1 MKKII
6 ALLAC
11 TLFVLTACSAPG
23 SPQAQETQSGAAGAA
38 STSSSETAEAAQP
51 GQGGKPDLVI
61 MGEENQDYS
70 RAAEAKRNVQVDAT
84 TSALYSGPGFTK
96 LADKDYTVMVYIVGS
111 NLESHYGAATND
123 MNEMIS
129 ADLDYNKSNLVVY
142 AGGAKRWNSDIS
154 NTYNSVLD
162 LSKDK
167 NQLVTAQTAET
178 ADMGA
183 PQTLAEFINYCT
195 ANYPARHYGLIL
207 WDHGAGPLWGYGSDE
222 LFNNDSLL
230 LEELRTAM
238 DETMFAGE
246 KKLDWVGFDAC
257 LMGSVESAKLWQNYA
272 HYLIGSEEL
281 ESGRGWDYSFLSV
294 LNETDDARTI
304 AESIVDAYG
313 NYYETNTSEFFNP
326 AATLAAM
333 DLSHTDELITSMN
346 TLFSAMENGIEEGN
360 YADLN
365 RARSRTRAFGLAAA
379 SGKADA
385 FDLLDLRDFTE
396 NLTDLYPEETEKVR
410 NALDRMVVRYTSNV
424 SGANG
429 VSFYLPGD
437 NLELYGVSEELS
449 SEETVLSSEYSDYVQ
464 SYMDTRIEGTNADW
478 TLGEIE
484 RNGDELT
491 LQLTEEQVKN
501 ISKASYTVLQ
511 RNGMGSYAIATAY
524 ISIEPDEDG
533 VLHMP
538 SDPLLINASTDLE
551 EAPAPLTCLQ
561 EQKNGDECIYKTVR
575 CFLVPGHEFMD
586 PDSATDEE
594 VVITVKNIEGEKEAT
609 ILDIS
614 SSNGSA
620 WAGGKGSVDVSNY
633 NSLVNAGSIAFT
645 PQRDEEGN
653 MKPFLDWKYMG
664 YERYSICLEK
674 GFRVEMKAAS
684 EYDYDFICQVTV
696 TDINGEEHGSEYIN
710 LQFDKEGETASV
722 ETPKGVLYA
731 DVSGENAVIIGYKGE
746 DEILTVPSQISGKTV
761 TSLGRYSLAGSKTIT
776 ELNLPD
782 TVTEIRDKSLIGL
795 GSCSTI
801 HLPQGL
807 KTIGI
812 EAFQGTAITEID
824 IPDGVESIGR
834 NAFSHTMLTTVKL
847 PDGLEYIGAIPFRDC
862 KYLKEITISDNNESY
877 KTVDGVL
884 YSKDGKTLIQY
895 PAARSG
901 EYTVEKG
908 TERIEYGAFADSL
921 IEGVVFPDTIKEVA
935 NMAFFDSQRLASFN
949 LPDSLE
955 YIGNSAFGDYGMF
968 SYEDEKKTV
977 IEQVHIGPNV
987 KYIGTSA
994 FNMIEIKAFDVDE
1007 KNPYYASSGG
1017 FITSK
1022 AKDIILE
1029 VPDAIE
1035 SPVVIPDGITT
1046 LQDDQ
1051 FTMLDENYDF
1061 LIPDSTYRFGKD
1073 VFPYK
1078 LGDRDENGK
1087 YVYIYRCT
1095 LHCSEGSAAEKY
1107 AMQKEISFDNITEPD
1122 RLVYETVTE
1131 DMTVGP
1137 KFEPATL
1144 TWRVY
1149 KDRAELYDILSDSE
1163 GTFIVPSSY
1172 RDRPVTAIKKDPD
1185 TFFSS
1190 STHFEKIVIPDTIQY
1205 IDTEI
1210 FTTFYGLKEFEIDE
1224 NNPVF
1229 KSVDG
1234 VLFDKEGKTLLS
1246 YPRDYERAAYDVPN
1260 KTETIA
1266 DKAFYMNS
1274 KLCKVTFPKTLR
1286 VIGYR
1291 AFTGCSQLT
1300 DAEFNKGLKEI
1311 GGWAFSDCMLTDVK
1325 LSSTI
1330 TFIGDSAFTLNEGFG
1345 RIELPK
1351 KLEKLGYHVFR
1362 GPKDNPLKQDV
1373 ITIPEELLVTE
1384 AFLDGILFEKYE
1396 VDEKNENHT
1405 AVDGLLM
1412 SKDGQ
1417 TLVSVPTLKEGDL
1430 VIPDGTLYIS
1440 YTALEGC
1447 DKITDIYLPDS
1458 ILNIGNA
1465 GAKNYDTGEY
1475 YYVIHCS
1482 EGTEAQ
1488 KLLDAKGIPWVAK

>member
-6 ALLAC
+6 ALLTC
-11 TLFVLTACSAPG
+11 VLCVLTACSAPDA
-23 SPQAQETQSGAAGAA
+23 PQETQSGAAGTA
-38 STSSSETAEAAQP
+38 SASSGETAEAAQP
-51 GQGGKPDLVI
+51 GRKEKPDLVI

-70 RAAEAKRNVQVDAT
+70 RAAEAKRNVQVDAK
-84 TSALYSGPGFTK
+84 TSALYADPGFTK
-96 LADKDYTVMVYIVGS
+96 LADKDYTVMVYVVGS

-123 MNEMIS
+123 MNEMIG
-129 ADLDYNKSNLVVY
+129 AGLDYNKNNLIVY
-142 AGGAKRWNSDIS
+142 TGGAKRWTSDIS

-162 LSKDK
+162 MSKDK
-167 NQLVTAQTAET
+167 NAAVTAQTTET

-195 ANYPARHYGLIL
+195 ANYPARHYGLVL

-222 LFNNDSLL
+222 LFSNDSLL
-230 LEELRTAM
+230 LEELRAAM

-257 LMGSVESAKLWQNYA
+257 LMGSVESAKLWQDYA
-272 HYLIGSEEL
+272 QYLIGSEEL

-313 NYYETNTSEFFNP
+313 NYYEANTSEFFNP

-333 DLSHTDELITSMN
+333 DLSRTDELITSMN
-346 TLFSAMENGIEEGN
+346 ALFDAMGKGIEEGN

-365 RARSRTRAFGLAAA
+365 RARSRTKAFGLAAA
-379 SGKADA
+379 SGKEDA

-396 NLTDLYPEETEKVR
+396 NLTELYPEETESVQ
-410 NALDRMVVRYTSNV
+410 NALDGMVVRYTSNV

-449 SEETVLSSEYSDYVQ
+449 SEETVLSAEYSDYVR
-464 SYMDTRIEGTNADW
+464 SYMETWIEGTNADW

-501 ISKASYTVLQ
+501 ISQAYYTVMQ
-511 RNGMGSYAIATAY
+511 RNGMGSYAIATAN
-524 ISIEPDEDG
+524 ITIEPDEDG

-538 SDPLLINASTDLE
+538 SDPLLINVATDLE
-551 EAPAPLTCLQ
+551 EAPAPLTCVQ
-561 EQKNGDECIYKTVR
+561 SQKNGDESVYRTVN
-575 CFLVPGHEFMD
+575 CLLIPGHDFMD
-586 PDSATDEE
+586 PDPTKDEE
-594 VVITVKNIEGEKEAT
+594 VVITIKNIEGEKEAA

-633 NSLVNAGSIAFT
+633 NSLVNAGSVAYT
-645 PQRDEEGN
+645 PQRDEEGR
-653 MKPFLDWKYMG
+653 MKPFSNWKYMG
-664 YERYSICLEK
+664 YEMYPLCIEK

-696 TDINGEEHGSEYIN
+696 KDINGEMHGSEYID
-710 LQFDKEGETASV
+710 LQFERDGKTASV

-731 DVSGENAVIIGYKGE
+731 DVSGEEAVITGYEGE

-761 TSLGRYSLAGSKTIT
+761 TALGSESLAEQKTIT
-776 ELNLPD
+776 EIFLPD
-782 TVTEIRDKSLIGL
+782 TVTEIRGEAMRGL
-795 GSCSTI
+795 SSCSAI

-812 EAFQGTAITEID
+812 GAFRGAAITEID
-824 IPDGVESIGR
+824 IPDSVESIGR
-834 NAFSHTMLTTVKL
+834 TAFKHTKLTSVKL
-847 PDGLEYIGAIPFRDC
+847 PGGLEYIGAIPFC
-862 KYLKEITISDNNESY
+862 GCENLTEITIPDSNEYY

-895 PAARSG
+895 PTARSG

-908 TERIEYGAFADSL
+908 TERIEYGAFAESQ

-935 NMAFFDSQRLASFN
+935 NMAFFESQGLASFN

-955 YIGNSAFGDYGMF
+955 YIGNTAFGDYAMF
-968 SYEDEKKTV
+968 SFDDGEKPV
-977 IEQVHIGPNV
+977 FEQVRIGPNV
-987 KYIGTSA
+987 KYIGMNA
-994 FNMIEIKAFDVDE
+994 FNMMEIKAFDVDE
-1007 KNPYYASSGG
+1007 NNPYFASSGG

-1022 AKDIILE
+1022 AKDMILE

-1046 LQDDQ
+1046 LQDKL

-1061 LIPDSTYRFGKD
+1061 VIPDSTYRFGKD
-1073 VFPYK
+1073 VFPYN
-1078 LGDRDENGK
+1078 LGDMDENEN
-1087 YVYIYRCT
+1087 YTYIYGCT

-1107 AMQKEISFDNITEPD
+1107 AMQKEIGFDNITEPD

-1131 DMTVGP
+1131 DMPVGP
-1137 KFEPATL
+1137 NFEPATL

-1149 KDRAELYDILSDSE
+1149 KDRAELYEISSDSD

-1172 RDRPVTAIKKDPD
+1172 RDRPVTAIKKEPD
-1185 TFFSS
+1185 NYFPA
-1190 STHFEKIVIPDTIQY
+1190 STHFAKIVIPDTIQY
-1205 IDTEI
+1205 IDTGI
-1210 FTTFYGLKEFEIDE
+1210 FTTFYRLKEFEVDE
-1224 NNPVF
+1224 NNPAF

-1234 VLFDKEGKTLLS
+1234 VLFDQEGKTLLS
-1246 YPRDYERAAYDVPN
+1246 CPNAYERAAYDVPN
-1260 KTETIA
+1260 KIETIA
-1266 DKAFYMNS
+1266 DQAFYMNS
-1274 KLCKVTFPKTLR
+1274 KLDKVTFPKTLR
-1286 VIGYR
+1286 VIGEM
-1291 AFTGCSQLT
+1291 AFSGCSKLT
-1300 DAEFNKGLKEI
+1300 DVEFNKGLREI
-1311 GGWAFSDCMLTDVK
+1311 GEWAFNGCKLKDVK
-1325 LSSTI
+1325 LPSTV
-1330 TFIGDSAFTLNEGFG
+1330 TYIGNSAFTPDEGFG

-1351 KLEKLGYHVFR
+1351 KLEKLGYAAFT
-1362 GPKDNPLKQDV
+1362 GPRDNPFKQDV
-1373 ITIPEELLVTE
+1373 ITIPEKLLITDQ
-1384 AFLDGILFEKYE
+1384 FLERILFEKYE
-1396 VDEKNENHT
+1396 VDEKSENYT

-1412 SKDGQ
+1412 SKNGQ

-1430 VIPDGTLYIS
+1430 VIPDGTLYIN

-1447 DKITDIYLPDS
+1447 EKITDIYLPDS
-1458 ILNIGNA
+1458 ILQIGNVA
-1465 GAKNYDTGEY
+1465 AKNYETGEY

-1488 KLLDAKGIPWVAK
+1488 KLLDTKGVPWVAK

>member
-6 ALLAC
+6 ALLTSA
-11 TLFVLTACSAPG
+11 LFVLTACSAPG
-23 SPQAQETQSGAAGAA
+23 TPQGTQSGAAGAA

-84 TSALYSGPGFTK
+84 TSALYAGPGFDK
-96 LADKDYTVMVYIVGS
+96 LADKDYTVMVYVVGS

-123 MNEMIS
+123 MNEMIG
-129 ADLDYNKSNLVVY
+129 AGLDYSKTNLVVY
-142 AGGAKRWNSDIS
+142 TGGAKRWTSDIS

-162 LSKDK
+162 MSKDK
-167 NQLVTAQTAET
+167 NPVVTAQTTET

-272 HYLIGSEEL
+272 LYLIGSEEL

-294 LNETDDARTI
+294 LNGTDDARTI

-326 AATLAAM
+326 AATLVAM
-333 DLSHTDELITSMN
+333 DLSQTDELIASMN
-346 TLFSAMENGIEEGN
+346 TLFSAMGKGIEEGN

-365 RARSRTRAFGLAAA
+365 RARSRTKAFGLAAA

-396 NLTDLYPEETEKVR
+396 NLTELYPEETEMVR

-429 VSFYLPGD
+429 ISFYLPGD

-464 SYMDTRIEGTNADW
+464 SYIETRIEGTNADW

-491 LQLTEEQVKN
+491 LRLTDEQLKN
-501 ISKASYTVLQ
+501 MSQAYYTILQ
-511 RNGMGSYAIATAY
+511 RNGMGSYAIATAN

-538 SDPLLINASTDLE
+538 SDPLLINAATDLE
-551 EAPAPLTCLQ
+551 EAPAPLTCVQ
-561 EQKNGDECIYKTVR
+561 EQKNGDECIYKTVY
-575 CFLVPGHEFMD
+575 CLLTPGHEFTDTD
-586 PDSATDEE
+586 PTIDEE
-594 VVITVKNIEGEKEAT
+594 VVITVKNIEGEKEAV

-633 NSLVNAGSIAFT
+633 NSLVNAGSVAYA
-645 PQRDEEGN
+645 PQRDEEGH
-653 MKPFLDWKYMG
+653 MKPFNDWKYKG
-664 YERYSICLEK
+664 YEMYPLCLEK

-696 TDINGEEHGSEYIN
+696 NDINGEIHGSEYIDLEFEQERN
-710 LQFDKEGETASV
+710 IASV

-731 DVSGENAVIIGYKGE
+731 DISGENAVITGYEGE
-746 DEILTVPSQISGKTV
+746 DEVLTVPSQISGKTV
-761 TSLGRYSLAGSKTIT
+761 TALGTSSLAGSKTIT
-776 ELNLPD
+776 EIYLPD
-782 TVTEIRDKSLIGL
+782 TVTEIRDEALRGL
-795 GSCSTI
+795 SSGSMI

-812 EAFQGTAITEID
+812 AAFKGTAITEID

-834 NAFSHTMLTTVKL
+834 NAFSRTMLTSVKL
-847 PDGLEYIGAIPFRDC
+847 PDGLEYIGTIPFDDC
-862 KYLKEITISDNNESY
+862 ENLTEITISDSNENY
-877 KTVDGVL
+877 KTVGGVL

-908 TERIEYGAFADSL
+908 TERIEYGAFANSQ

-935 NMAFFDSQRLASFN
+935 NMAFFDSQGLASFN

-955 YIGNSAFGDYGMF
+955 YIGNTAFGDYAMF
-968 SYEDEKKTV
+968 SFEDEEKTV

-987 KYIGTSA
+987 KYIGTNA
-994 FNMIEIKAFDVDE
+994 FNMMEIKAFEVDE
-1007 KNPYYASSGG
+1007 NNPYFASSGG

-1022 AKDIILE
+1022 AKDIILG

-1061 LIPDSTYRFGKD
+1061 VIPDSTYRFGKD
-1073 VFPYK
+1073 VFPYN
-1078 LGDRDENGK
+1078 LGDMDENGK
-1087 YVYIYRCT
+1087 YIYIYGCT

-1107 AMQKEISFDNITEPD
+1107 AMQKEISYDHITEPD

-1149 KDRAELYDILSDSE
+1149 KDRAELYDISSDSE

-1185 TFFSS
+1185 TFFTS
-1190 STHFEKIVIPDTIQY
+1190 STHFEKIVIPDTVQY
-1205 IDTEI
+1205 IDAEI
-1210 FTTFYGLKEFEIDE
+1210 FATFYRLKEFEVDE
-1224 NNPVF
+1224 NNPMF

-1246 YPRDYERAAYDVPN
+1246 YPHANERAAYDVPN
-1260 KTETIA
+1260 KAETIA

-1274 KLCKVTFPKTLR
+1274 KLSKVTFPKTLR
-1286 VIGYR
+1286 VIGSN

-1311 GGWAFSDCMLTDVK
+1311 GEWAFNDCMLTNVK
-1325 LSSTI
+1325 LPSTI
-1330 TFIGDSAFTLNEGFG
+1330 TYIGNSAFTAAEGFG
-1345 RIELPK
+1345 RIELPQ
-1351 KLEKLGYHVFR
+1351 KLEKIGYCAFK
-1362 GPKDNPLKQDV
+1362 GPRDNPFKQDV
-1373 ITIPEELLVTE
+1373 ITIPEKLLITDP
-1384 AFLDGILFEKYE
+1384 FLERILFEKYE
-1396 VDEKNENHT
+1396 VDEKSENYA

-1412 SKDGQ
+1412 SKDGR
-1417 TLVSVPTLKEGDL
+1417 TLISVPTLKEGSL

-1447 DKITDIYLPDS
+1447 EKITDIYLPDS
-1458 ILNIGNA
+1458 ILEIGNVA
-1465 GAKNYDTGEY
+1465 AKNYDTGEY

-1488 KLLDAKGIPWVAK
+1488 KLLDVKGVPWVAK